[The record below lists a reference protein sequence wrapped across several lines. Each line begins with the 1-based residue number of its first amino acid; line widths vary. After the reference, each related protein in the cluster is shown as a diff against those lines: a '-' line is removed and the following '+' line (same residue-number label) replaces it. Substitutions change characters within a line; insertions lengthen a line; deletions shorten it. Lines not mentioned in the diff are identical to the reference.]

1 MGLLDDAIRDHLE
14 LKRLRGA
21 DPGEVAREQREALEP
36 VFNDEDAMGEQHL
49 PSAPEDWDPST
60 GSEGTPLGVSP
71 VAAADA
77 TDEPAGGLIGAP
89 NAAGGSQETAEL
101 DMQSVLDR
109 HEQEPEQTLL
119 EASAHEAP
127 ADGHSPPDGNDDDS
141 LEWEVPGES
150 SA

>member
-36 VFNDEDAMGEQHL
+36 VLNDEDAMGEQHL
-49 PSAPEDWDPST
+49 PSAPEDFDPST
-60 GSEGTPLGVSP
+60 GREGTPLGVSP

-77 TDEPAGGLIGAP
+77 TAGAP